1 MTPNP
6 RFQVRDTEEQ
16 LKQLDKAIKKLNY
29 KDRGDWY
36 RDMKRKTIEKG
47 KD

>member
-1 MTPNP
+1 MPKNL
-6 RFQVRDTEEQ
+6 RFQVRDTEKQ
-16 LKQLDKAIKKLNY
+16 LKELDEAIKRLNY

-36 RDMKRKTIEKG
+36 RDMKRRTIEKG